1 MPWAHGP
8 KMPYGP
14 LTFNHF
20 ANCNTFEQVSV
31 TTYNLQ
37 VTTSCYLLQTATLP
51 NQPTA
56 VKALLILLFY
66 RVFTCSV
73 VVEQLDLN
81 VKLLI
86 ASR

>member
-1 MPWAHGP
+1 MPWAHG
-8 KMPYGP
+8 YDP

-20 ANCNTFEQVSV
+20 ASCNTFEQVSV

-37 VTTSCYLLQTATLP
+37 VTTSCYLLQTVTLP
-51 NQPTA
+51 NRPTA
-56 VKALLILLFY
+56 VKALLILLLFY
-66 RVFTCSV
+66 QVFNCST